1 MITLL
6 NKNKLFLY
14 CLVVIISSSFFASLI
29 QTSFGKVDVKLMNL
43 KTPDG
48 QNLVY
53 DLYKPSIAT
62 ENDKQPFIVV
72 VPGFQRSKEALSNI
86 AIELSRRGYVVALID
101 PYAQGMSSS
110 SLSRLAATTQGYGM
124 FALVDYAYAEN
135 FSFVDINKIGS
146 TGHSMGGNAAIRGA
160 DYFGKEAIKSGKK
173 SKLDS
178 VYISG
183 YVLTLRENILRD
195 SKSNMGVSYALYDEG
210 AFRNDLQGWDA
221 GNMKIAPESLRT
233 VNSVLPKDKKV
244 TEVELGKYYGERSN
258 NTLRVIFNE
267 ELLHPFQPYNKEATK
282 NQLDYFDKVFGAPI
296 SINSNN
302 QIWQYKELFTLI
314 NMIVSLLMLIP
325 IAKLFLS
332 LSFYK
337 DIVKDI
343 PASLPEQT
351 SKSKM
356 IFWSVFF
363 LSALI
368 ACISFIPMVDVAK
381 ILFYES
387 ANRELTWFF
396 PQRMNNSVMLWAAF
410 NGSIGLVIFF
420 ISYYFF
426 GRHHGVNTNS
436 WGLQINKVE
445 LFKTLALPVALI
457 FLVLGSIF
465 AGIATPTEAAAIGAF
480 GALLIALINRKV
492 NLHFLKE
499 TSEKTAI
506 VSTMIFTILIGAS
519 IFSLIFR
526 GVGGDELIDLIF
538 NSLPGGS
545 FTALIFVLV
554 IIFLLGFI
562 LDFIEICYVIVP
574 LVAPPL
580 LMMGFD
586 PVWLAILFAIN
597 LQTSFLTPPF
607 GFSLFYLRGVADE
620 NIQTKEIYIGV
631 IPFIGLQLTV
641 LLIVVIFPDLIL

>member
-332 LSFYK
+332 LNFYK

-445 LFKTLALPVALI
+445 FFKTIMLGLSIFICYYLILYFVYFLFHVDYRFWFMGVRIFQPEMLLVLVMYFPLFFIFFFSNSLRVNGAMRFKNQSEWKSRLIAGFANSLGLMMIIIIQYVTFACTGTVFWTTNWLSVNLLFGIVPMMFILPYFNRIFFQLTGRVYLGPIVTCLI
-457 FLVLGSIF
+457 FIMIL
-465 AGIATPTEAAAIGAF
+465 
-480 GALLIALINRKV
+480 
-492 NLHFLKE
+492 
-499 TSEKTAI
+499 
-506 VSTMIFTILIGAS
+506 STNT
-519 IFSLIFR
+519 
-526 GVGGDELIDLIF
+526 VVY
-538 NSLPGGS
+538 LP
-545 FTALIFVLV
+545 L
-554 IIFLLGFI
+554 
-562 LDFIEICYVIVP
+562 
-574 LVAPPL
+574 
-580 LMMGFD
+580 
-586 PVWLAILFAIN
+586 
-597 LQTSFLTPPF
+597 
-607 GFSLFYLRGVADE
+607 
-620 NIQTKEIYIGV
+620 
-631 IPFIGLQLTV
+631 
-641 LLIVVIFPDLIL
+641 

>member
-267 ELLHPFQPYNKEATK
+267 ELIHPFQPYNKEATK
-282 NQLDYFDKVFGAPI
+282 NQLDYFGKVFGAPI

-445 LFKTLALPVALI
+445 LFKTIMLGLSIFICYYLILYFVYFLFHVDYRFWFMGVRIFQPEMLLVLVMYFPLFFIFFFSNSLRVNGAMRFKNQSEWKSRLIAGFANSLGLMMIIIIQYVTFAWTGTVFWTTNWLSVNLLFGIVPMMFILPYFNRIFFQLTGRVYLGPIVTCLI
-457 FLVLGSIF
+457 FIMIL
-465 AGIATPTEAAAIGAF
+465 
-480 GALLIALINRKV
+480 
-492 NLHFLKE
+492 
-499 TSEKTAI
+499 
-506 VSTMIFTILIGAS
+506 STNT
-519 IFSLIFR
+519 
-526 GVGGDELIDLIF
+526 VVY
-538 NSLPGGS
+538 LP
-545 FTALIFVLV
+545 L
-554 IIFLLGFI
+554 
-562 LDFIEICYVIVP
+562 
-574 LVAPPL
+574 
-580 LMMGFD
+580 
-586 PVWLAILFAIN
+586 
-597 LQTSFLTPPF
+597 
-607 GFSLFYLRGVADE
+607 
-620 NIQTKEIYIGV
+620 
-631 IPFIGLQLTV
+631 
-641 LLIVVIFPDLIL
+641 

>member
-62 ENDKQPFIVV
+62 ENDKQPLIVV

-233 VNSVLPKDKKV
+233 VNGVLPKDKKV

-296 SINSNN
+296 SINSKN

-332 LSFYK
+332 LNFYK

-445 LFKTLALPVALI
+445 LFKTIMLGLSIFICYYLILYFVYFLFHVDYRFWFMGVRIFQPEMLLVLVMYFPLFFIFFFSNSLRVNGAMRFKNQLEWKSRLIAGFANSLGLMMIIIIQYVTFAWTGTVFWTTNWLSVNLLFGIVPMMFILPYFNRIFFQLTGRVYLGPIVTCLI
-457 FLVLGSIF
+457 FIMIL
-465 AGIATPTEAAAIGAF
+465 
-480 GALLIALINRKV
+480 
-492 NLHFLKE
+492 
-499 TSEKTAI
+499 
-506 VSTMIFTILIGAS
+506 STNT
-519 IFSLIFR
+519 
-526 GVGGDELIDLIF
+526 VVY
-538 NSLPGGS
+538 LP
-545 FTALIFVLV
+545 L
-554 IIFLLGFI
+554 
-562 LDFIEICYVIVP
+562 
-574 LVAPPL
+574 
-580 LMMGFD
+580 
-586 PVWLAILFAIN
+586 
-597 LQTSFLTPPF
+597 
-607 GFSLFYLRGVADE
+607 
-620 NIQTKEIYIGV
+620 
-631 IPFIGLQLTV
+631 
-641 LLIVVIFPDLIL
+641 

>member
-62 ENDKQPFIVV
+62 EDDKQPFIVV

-282 NQLDYFDKVFGAPI
+282 NQLNYFDKVFGAPI

-426 GRHHGVNTNS
+426 GMHHGVNKNS

-445 LFKTLALPVALI
+445 LFKTIMLGLSIFICYYLILYFVYFLFHVDYRFWFMGVRIFQPEMLLVLVMYFPLFFIFFFSNSLRVNGAMRFKNQSEWKSRLIAGFANSLGLMMIIIIQYVTFAWTGTVFWTTNWLSVNLLFGIVPMMFILPYFNRVFFLLTGRVYLGPIVTCLI
-457 FLVLGSIF
+457 FIMIL
-465 AGIATPTEAAAIGAF
+465 
-480 GALLIALINRKV
+480 
-492 NLHFLKE
+492 
-499 TSEKTAI
+499 
-506 VSTMIFTILIGAS
+506 STNT
-519 IFSLIFR
+519 
-526 GVGGDELIDLIF
+526 VVY
-538 NSLPGGS
+538 LP
-545 FTALIFVLV
+545 L
-554 IIFLLGFI
+554 
-562 LDFIEICYVIVP
+562 
-574 LVAPPL
+574 
-580 LMMGFD
+580 
-586 PVWLAILFAIN
+586 
-597 LQTSFLTPPF
+597 
-607 GFSLFYLRGVADE
+607 
-620 NIQTKEIYIGV
+620 
-631 IPFIGLQLTV
+631 
-641 LLIVVIFPDLIL
+641 

>member
-53 DLYKPSIAT
+53 DLYKPTIAT

-135 FSFVDINKIGS
+135 FSFIDINKIGS

-160 DYFGKEAIKSGKK
+160 DYFGKEAIRSGKK

-183 YVLTLRENILRD
+183 YVLTLQENILRD

-332 LSFYK
+332 LNFYK

-420 ISYYFF
+420 LSYYFF

-445 LFKTLALPVALI
+445 FFKTIMLGLSIFICYYLILYFVYFLFHVDYRFWFMGVRIFQPEMLLVLVMYFPLFFIFFFSNSLRVNGAMRFKNQSEWKSRLIAGFANSLGLMMIIIIQYVTFAWTGTVFWTTNWLSVNLLFGIVPMMFILPYFNRIFFQLTGRVYLGPIVTCLI
-457 FLVLGSIF
+457 FIMIL
-465 AGIATPTEAAAIGAF
+465 
-480 GALLIALINRKV
+480 
-492 NLHFLKE
+492 
-499 TSEKTAI
+499 
-506 VSTMIFTILIGAS
+506 STNT
-519 IFSLIFR
+519 
-526 GVGGDELIDLIF
+526 VVY
-538 NSLPGGS
+538 LP
-545 FTALIFVLV
+545 L
-554 IIFLLGFI
+554 
-562 LDFIEICYVIVP
+562 
-574 LVAPPL
+574 
-580 LMMGFD
+580 
-586 PVWLAILFAIN
+586 
-597 LQTSFLTPPF
+597 
-607 GFSLFYLRGVADE
+607 
-620 NIQTKEIYIGV
+620 
-631 IPFIGLQLTV
+631 
-641 LLIVVIFPDLIL
+641 

>member
-445 LFKTLALPVALI
+445 LLKTIMLGLSIFICYYLILYFVYFLFHVDYRFWFMGVRIFQPEMLLVLVMYFPLFFIFFFSNSLRVNGAMRFKNQSEWKSRLIAGFANSLGLMMIIIIQYVTFAWTGTVFWTTNWLSVNLLFGIVPMMFILPYFNRIFFQLTGRVYLGPIVTCLI
-457 FLVLGSIF
+457 FIMIL
-465 AGIATPTEAAAIGAF
+465 
-480 GALLIALINRKV
+480 
-492 NLHFLKE
+492 
-499 TSEKTAI
+499 
-506 VSTMIFTILIGAS
+506 STNT
-519 IFSLIFR
+519 
-526 GVGGDELIDLIF
+526 VVY
-538 NSLPGGS
+538 LP
-545 FTALIFVLV
+545 L
-554 IIFLLGFI
+554 
-562 LDFIEICYVIVP
+562 
-574 LVAPPL
+574 
-580 LMMGFD
+580 
-586 PVWLAILFAIN
+586 
-597 LQTSFLTPPF
+597 
-607 GFSLFYLRGVADE
+607 
-620 NIQTKEIYIGV
+620 
-631 IPFIGLQLTV
+631 
-641 LLIVVIFPDLIL
+641 